1 MHCLKK
7 RKKKHFFRHMIKVGR
22 FEKQGNEE
30 VQAVW
35 LQQTYFRTRQDLLLK
50 RNWKKIF
57 DK

>member
-1 MHCLKK
+1 
-7 RKKKHFFRHMIKVGR
+7 MIKVGR
-22 FEKQGNEE
+22 LEKQGNEE